1 MQRTQS
7 TIDIENA
14 EFWDELC
21 GTEFA
26 RRVGVTDSSPESLAR
41 FDRAY
46 LDYYPYLDRYLP
58 DESEVDKRV
67 LEVGLGY
74 GTVGELLA
82 CRGLDYRGLDIAPGP
97 VEMMRHRLRNLG
109 RDDADELVRR
119 GSALEM
125 PYDEASFDY
134 VVTIGCLHHT
144 GDIPRAVSEVHRVL
158 RPGGVAT
165 VMLYAR
171 YSLHRAALAVWK
183 LPAAFRR
190 DTTLE
195 REIRRAY
202 DETVAGE
209 PAPMVDF
216 VTRGEIKRM
225 FERFGGIGVRRENW
239 DPMPLIPR
247 RWLLGSVA
255 RVMGIDFYVTATK

>member
-1 MQRTQS
+1 VPSQA

-46 LDYYPYLDRYLP
+46 LDYYPYLDDYLP
-58 DESEVDKRV
+58 GESAAGKRV
-67 LEVGLGY
+67 LEIGLGY

-82 CRGLDYRGLDIAPGP
+82 ARGLDYQGLDIAPGP

-109 RDDADELVRR
+109 HADADERAQR
-119 GSALEM
+119 GSALEI
-125 PYDEASFDY
+125 PHPDASFDY

-144 GDIPRAVSEVHRVL
+144 GDIPSAVTEVHRVL

-171 YSLHRAALAVWK
+171 YSLHHAALTVWK
-183 LPAAFRR
+183 LPAVLRR

-209 PAPMVDF
+209 PAPIVEF

-225 FERFGGIGVRRENW
+225 FERFGDVRARRENW
-239 DPMPLIPR
+239 DPMPLVPR
-247 RWLLGSVA
+247 QWMLGNLA